1 MTRELWKYV
10 QTHKDRMIVN
20 RTDIPTGSAL
30 KLLQPELAKIHH
42 PFGQVGI
49 WLEIFILFTKIIHYN
64 YIIKIGGTE
73 ALKRLF
79 RHAPNLSTYTI
90 PLLSR

>member
-1 MTRELWKYV
+1 LTRELWKYV

-42 PFGQVGI
+42 PLVKYEYG
-49 WLEIFILFTKIIHYN
+49 WKSSSYSLRLFTI
-64 YIIKIGGTE
+64 
-73 ALKRLF
+73 
-79 RHAPNLSTYTI
+79 TI
-90 PLLSR
+90 